1 MKHLLALF
9 LVFFTLTSY
18 SQNPSQQKVGDVYFR
33 HKDTGELIKIN
44 SKLWKIQKAGNV
56 KELQIQLK
64 NEGYDVDI
72 TGCIDAK
79 TVNSFEAN
87 ELRLKSLKKE
97 ARKEARL
104 QRKKVRKKKT

>member
-1 MKHLLALF
+1 
-9 LVFFTLTSY
+9 
-18 SQNPSQQKVGDVYFR
+18 
-33 HKDTGELIKIN
+33 
-44 SKLWKIQKAGNV
+44 
-56 KELQIQLK
+56 LK
-64 NEGYDVDI
+64 NEGYDVDV